1 MSCQD
6 PSLSCKDPSNPCL
19 QRLRLCELQGPSW
32 ELPGPFSK
40 LPGPSCGHVACSSF
54 SRASASRWMKQPAH
68 IRCPLVH
75 CHGMEW
81 GWELQEPS
89 CELPGPFQPIPK
101 ETTHP

>member
-1 MSCQD
+1 M
-6 PSLSCKDPSNPCL
+6 SCKDLSNTPL
-19 QRLRLCELQGPSW
+19 WSLCYHELKGPFC

-75 CHGMEW
+75 CQGR
-81 GWELQEPS
+81 GRGLGAARTQ
-89 CELPGPFQPIPK
+89 L
-101 ETTHP
+101 